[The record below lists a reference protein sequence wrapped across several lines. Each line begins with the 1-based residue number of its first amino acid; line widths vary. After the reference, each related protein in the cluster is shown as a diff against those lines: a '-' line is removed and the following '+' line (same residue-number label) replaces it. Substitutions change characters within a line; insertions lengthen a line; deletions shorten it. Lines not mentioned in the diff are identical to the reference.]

1 MAMAPWWRNHG
12 YLRSFF
18 DYGVVMGGIGRIET
32 GQRPYVD
39 FVTPIQTGWYVL
51 NGLAEKAGGGTFRAM
66 TLSGA
71 ACTLVSFVILLGM
84 LSRRWPLPAAAVVAG
99 ALVCGSVAQ
108 HTLIWYN
115 SWGVVLVAVVAWA
128 GAMAPVLRRET
139 WGWHALAAAALFFG
153 GINKVNMQLMALGLG
168 LAWAVRAGLTGR
180 AGAGRVGVTLLFYA
194 AMAVLPV
201 LAEMAWTGASF
212 ATWWHNVI
220 ALPAASRSN
229 MVLAAWSTDF
239 LFKSLHDYYGPLFLQ
254 KAGLI
259 GVVLTVLTLGA
270 ILRRTWRE
278 TSRVEK
284 ILPLGC
290 AAIALLGGVVLLT
303 TNMDIVYIGM
313 AGWLALLVALWLGYE
328 LPARGAWFYGTLVL
342 PAVWIGAIS
351 WYAAWQGQRSQF
363 GHSLVPRSGYVRG
376 EEAGP
381 DFAYLRGTLLPPEM
395 VQSLREVA
403 DWRRSLSE
411 ERRRRHFFGPG
422 TEWAA
427 HIWPALRT
435 PGLPIYIHPGNSLG
449 SAEAAL
455 FFNTL
460 SGGTLKE
467 ITVSRVLDNWAE
479 RERAYLEHR
488 YDKRAL
494 GEVFSVYSKYENDS
508 VSIAPVWFTRIF
520 GGNADSRFLSS
531 GVLFQKMADWRMFLG
546 ITEGSGTMQ
555 LIIPTNRLQGEIVMR
570 RPESAPRVAVAA
582 DFAIYAQANATT
594 RFPRWVERVELPAEQ
609 DELVMPYSIDSSH
622 MPTTFTVEIP
632 AGQEGQV
639 VAGWR
644 GPRILH
650 TGLEGPDTPAW
661 FYRSEAAVIPLD
673 EAALAA
679 LLPGNWRPEQ
689 AFMRNG
695 RMTAGGIELSAGG
708 EIWLKVRG
716 MVSEFAGVAKAV
728 VTVKPGERL
737 PQVRG
742 IWYRGGRLEVY
753 TDKLVSESDGT
764 ADFHAWCAEPDG
776 WLVVSVDPSFTVP
789 AVRVQVQKVTQQ

>member
-1 MAMAPWWRNHG
+1 
-12 YLRSFF
+12 
-18 DYGVVMGGIGRIET
+18 MGGIGRIDD

-39 FVTPIQTGWYVL
+39 FVTPIQTGWYLL
-51 NGLAEKAGGGTFRAM
+51 NGLAEKAGGGTFQAM

-71 ACTLVSFVILLGM
+71 ACTLISLAALLGM

-99 ALVCGSVAQ
+99 ALVCGSVSQ

-128 GAMAPVLRRET
+128 GAVAPVLRRET
-139 WGWHALAAAALFFG
+139 WAWHALAAAALFFG
-153 GINKVNMQLMALGLG
+153 GINKVNMQLMAIGLG

-194 AMAVLPV
+194 VMAVLPV

-220 ALPAASRSN
+220 ALPAANRGN
-229 MVLAAWSTDF
+229 MVLAAWSRDF

-259 GVVLTVLTLGA
+259 GVVLTILTLVT
-270 ILRRTWRE
+270 ILRKTWRE

-284 ILPLGC
+284 ILPVGC

-303 TNMDIVYIGM
+303 TNMDIIYIGT

-328 LPARGAWFYGTLVL
+328 LPARGPWFYGTLVL
-342 PAVWIGAIS
+342 PVVFIGAIS

-381 DFAYLRGTLLPPEM
+381 DFAYLRGTRLPPEM
-395 VQSLREVA
+395 VQSLRRVA

-411 ERRRRHFFGPG
+411 ERRSRHYFGPG

-427 HIWPALRT
+427 RIWPALHT

-449 SAEAAL
+449 TEEAAR
-455 FFNTL
+455 FFNTI

-479 RERAYLEHR
+479 RERLYLEHR
-488 YDKRAL
+488 YDKHAL
-494 GEVFSVYSKYENDS
+494 GEVFSVYSKHENDS
-508 VSIAPVWFTRIF
+508 VSIVPVWFTRVF
-520 GGNADSRFLSS
+520 GGNADSRYLSS

-555 LIIPTNRLQGEIVMR
+555 LVIPTNRLRGEVVVR
-570 RPESAPRVAVAA
+570 RQEGAPAVAA
-582 DFAIYAQANATT
+582 AAEFQIYAQANATA
-594 RFPRWVERVELPAEQ
+594 RFPRWSQRVELPADR
-609 DELVMPYSIDSSH
+609 DEVVVPYAIDSSH

-632 AGQEGQV
+632 AGQSGLV

-644 GPRILH
+644 GPYILH

-661 FYRSEAAVIPLD
+661 FYRGEAAAVTPLD

-708 EIWLKVRG
+708 EIWLKARD
-716 MVSEFAGVAKAV
+716 MVPEFAGVATAA
-728 VTVKPGERL
+728 TVKPGGWR

-742 IWYRGGRLEVY
+742 MWYRGGRLEVF

-764 ADFHAWCAEPDG
+764 ADFHAWCAEPGG
-776 WLVVSVDPSFTVP
+776 WLIISVDPGFMVP
-789 AVRVQVQKVTQQ
+789 AVLVRVHKVTQQ